1 MRRRIAALTVAALLT
16 GATGASA
23 QLYAPQTLER
33 YFRLEWEVT
42 RGRKG
47 PAIEGYVY
55 NNGPRSVEHMR
66 LQIERLDTSGKVV
79 GSSTVWVLGS
89 IPMDGRAYFGVSVP
103 DATSYRVQVLSFD
116 WTRGGAVG
124 GGM

>member
-1 MRRRIAALTVAALLT
+1 MLTATALLFT
-16 GATGASA
+16 GGAPAAA
-23 QLYAPQTLER
+23 QIYAPQTLER